1 MELKDTVGMMI
12 SSDYKER
19 FKAEYLQT
27 FIRYIKLMDM
37 VNKWKNGELNF
48 VPTCPQEIYDK
59 QLDIMKNYLT
69 CLAIRETIE
78 KIGL

>member
-1 MELKDTVGMMI
+1 
-12 SSDYKER
+12 
-19 FKAEYLQT
+19 
-27 FIRYIKLMDM
+27 MDM